1 MSFDLTRGESCFI
14 TGTDTGVGKTH
25 VSARLLRTW
34 RKNGS
39 DAVAMK
45 PICCGGREDAEELH
59 AACDGAVPVDDI
71 NPIWLRPPT
80 APYTASIIEERSID
94 LDRIHRDFARLR
106 DEFPVVLV
114 EGVGGWLVPI
124 RRDYLVSDLAA
135 EFGLPVLVVAANKL
149 GMLNHT
155 LLTVQ
160 SIRARGLTCTGVIL
174 NHPTAPVEGDPAVIT
189 NRSILEDTLDVPVLA
204 EFGWESAG

>member
-1 MSFDLTRGESCFI
+1 MTFDLTNGESCFI

-25 VSARLLRTW
+25 VSARLLRAW
-34 RKNGS
+34 RKNGR

-45 PICCGGREDAEELH
+45 PICCGDRGDAEELH
-59 AACDGAVPVDDI
+59 VACDGAVPVDDI

-80 APYTASIIEERSID
+80 APYTASIIEERPID

-106 DEFPVVLV
+106 EEFPVVLV

-135 EFGLPVLVVAANKL
+135 EFGLPVIVVAANQL

-155 LLTVQ
+155 MLTVQ
-160 SIRARGLTCTGVIL
+160 SIRARGLTCAGIIL
-174 NHPTAPVEGDPAVIT
+174 NHPAATEEGDPAVIT
-189 NRSILEDTLDVPVLA
+189 NRSILEDTLDVPILA
-204 EFGWESAG
+204 EYAWEARG